1 MTKIE
6 IIHNKEILKLLK
18 TSIRKKGQFGFT
30 TLTVTE
36 GYGPQKGEYKEDHFG
51 DEQYLSIILVK
62 DDEEAVQ
69 IIQNLRRETPS
80 NKFLAIKSNVTK
92 LT

>member
-1 MTKIE
+1 MIKIE

-18 TSIRKKGQFGFT
+18 NSIHKEGQLGFT

-36 GYGPQKGEYKEDHFG
+36 GYGPLKGEYKEDHFG
-51 DEQYLSIILVK
+51 DEQYLSIILVNN
-62 DDEEAVQ
+62 DEEATQVLKS
-69 IIQNLRRETPS
+69 LRHEAPS
-80 NKFLAIKSNVTK
+80 NKFLAIKYNVTK